1 MNLAL
6 KRISI
11 AILVMF
17 VLLLINTNYLQA
29 FEANSLAA
37 KPYNGRALA
46 ASNQY
51 ERGGITTSDGVTIAG
66 TKTTAPGD
74 FYKYQ
79 RYYTNGPVYAPLT
92 GYNTLYGATGVEE
105 SEGQLLSGNGQQ
117 LALRNFLD
125 MITNK
130 TEKGA
135 TVQLTINSKAQQAA
149 YQGLSKVLQ
158 GTGHVGGLV
167 AIDPSTG
174 AILAMASYPSYD
186 PNLLATQNGD
196 QLNKNDKALLAQH
209 PSPLINNATQT
220 LLPPGSTF
228 KIVTSSAWFTANSD
242 KNANSQV
249 ASPTVLTLPQTTSKL
264 HNDNGEKCGDGSGNA
279 AIQYAFA
286 QSCDTT
292 FGNLGMM
299 VGGSALSS
307 MASKFGMNQSLNIPG
322 VASSTSSYVIPQSI
336 PLTAYSAIGQ
346 YSDTASAL
354 QEAMFSAAIANNGT
368 LMQPYLVKQATASD
382 LSVVQSAHPSV
393 LSNTVS
399 PQVASNLQQM
409 MTAVVQQPEGT
420 GYQFNANNEGGL
432 VIAGKTGTAQ
442 NQLNGV
448 SSSPDAVFTSFA
460 PANGTPKIAVGVM
473 IEGAGYGATAAAPI
487 AVNVIKSYLAAVG
500 QG

>member
-1 MNLAL
+1 MNRAL

-11 AILVMF
+11 AILAMF
-17 VLLLINTNYLQA
+17 LLLLINTNYLQA
-29 FEANSLAA
+29 FEASSLAE
-37 KPYNGRALA
+37 KPYNGRALSE
-46 ASNQY
+46 SNQY
-51 ERGGITTSDGVTIAG
+51 ERGDIVTSDGMTVAG

-79 RYYTNGPVYAPLT
+79 RYYNDGPVYAPIT
-92 GYNTLYGATGVEE
+92 GYNTLYGATGIEQAE
-105 SEGQLLSGNGQQ
+105 DQLLSGNGQQ
-117 LALRNFLD
+117 LAFRNFLN
-125 MITNK
+125 MVTNK
-130 TEKGA
+130 TQRGA
-135 TVQLTINSKAQQAA
+135 TVQLTINSKAQKAA
-149 YQGLSKVLQ
+149 YQGLASALQ
-158 GTGHVGGLV
+158 GTGHVGGVV
-167 AIDPSTG
+167 AMDPGTG

-186 PNLLATQNGD
+186 PNLLATHNGS
-196 QLNKNDKALLAQH
+196 QLNANDKHLLGQH
-209 PSPLINNATQT
+209 PSPLINHATQT

-228 KIVTSSAWFTANSD
+228 KIVTSSAWFTQNSD

-249 ASPTVLTLPQTTSKL
+249 SSPSVLTLPQTTAKL
-264 HNDNGEKCGDGSGNA
+264 HNDNGEKCGDGSGTA
-279 AIQYAFA
+279 PIQYAFA

-299 VGGSALSS
+299 VGGSALSD
-307 MASKFGMNQSLNIPG
+307 MATKFGMNQNPNIPG
-322 VASSTSSYVIPQSI
+322 VSAATSSYVIPNSL
-336 PLTAYSAIGQ
+336 PLTAFSAIGQ
-346 YSDTASAL
+346 YSDTATPL

-368 LMQPYLVKQATASD
+368 LMQPYLVQQATASD
-382 LSVVQSAHPSV
+382 LSVVQSAHPSP

-448 SSSPDAVFTSFA
+448 SSAPDAVFTSYA

-487 AVNVIKSYLAAVG
+487 AVNVIKAYLKAVG